1 MRRFV
6 SFLTLAVLMPAALA
20 RAQEV
25 PRENPTDPA
34 KIEFF
39 EKKIRP
45 VLVERC
51 YSCHSEEAKKVKG
64 KFRLDSR
71 EGLLKGGGE
80 FEGTVINMAK
90 PEESQLLKMVD
101 RTDEDYPMPP
111 KEKDKLTEDQVK
123 DFRAWVK
130 MGVPYGKDV
139 KKSASTT
146 QPSKSASA
154 SDPKAHWSFQPVNE
168 VNVPEPAASAAAL
181 GWIKTDVDRFVLAK
195 LNEKGLAPS
204 KLADKRTLIRR
215 ATFDL
220 LGLPPTPAEIAAF
233 EADTSTDA
241 FDKVIDRLLA
251 SPHYG
256 ERWGRHWLDVARY
269 ADSKGYVF
277 EEERRF
283 PFSYTYRDW
292 VIRAFN
298 SDLPYDQFLVH
309 QIAADRLDLKGDDMQ
324 HLAALGFLTLG
335 RRFLNNQHDIIDDRI
350 DVVTRGTMGLTVSC
364 ARCHDHIYDPI
375 PTADYYSLYG
385 VFASSRQPK
394 ELPLINAPD
403 PKEAE
408 AFRKE
413 LAAREA
419 EINNFKKTHFDGAT
433 AGIRSARGL
442 TAHLRAAVALRG
454 MDGENFKDKRRAIV
468 EKFGVNRFIVQ
479 RWVARL
485 TAAKKS
491 HDPIFSPLVAWS
503 EIPGRSLK
511 SGSQVLIEQMV
522 TGRLRGEHVNPYV
535 AAQVIIVPTAS
546 VGDLAERYAALL
558 VRFDKP
564 DALADPAEES
574 LRQVL
579 HGEDAPTNVA
589 ISDLEKLLDRAQKG
603 ALNGLVQKRDAL
615 VATHPGSPP
624 RAMALEDGPIVE
636 PVIFKRGNAA
646 NRGEAVPRRFLAI
659 LSPEKREPFKNGSGR
674 LELARAIASKDNP
687 LTARVM
693 VNRVWLHHFGEGIV
707 RTPSDFGTRGEP
719 PTHPELLDCLAA
731 EFIKDGW
738 SVKKL
743 HKRIM
748 RSAVYQQASEQVD
761 AAYAVDP
768 ENRLLW
774 RQNRKR
780 LDFESLRDSLLFAAG
795 QLDTTIGGRP
805 VDINGAQATRRTVY
819 GFIDRQNLPGMFRT
833 FDFASPDA
841 TVGQRFNTSVPQQ
854 ALFMMNSPFVLR
866 QAKQIVKRPEVA
878 EAPAA
883 QRVELLYKTVL
894 GRSPAPEEAE
904 LALKFV
910 ALEASQKQ
918 SDVVVPATHWQYGY
932 GDYDEAT
939 AQVKEFKP
947 LPHFAENMYRGG
959 AQFPDPKLGWAMLN
973 ANGGH
978 AGDGFAVVR
987 RWTAPGDGTVN
998 ITGKLE
1004 HGATEGDG
1012 VRGRVVTKGEG
1023 ELAIWNVHKKQVD
1036 TNLTGVTVKK
1046 GDTIDFIIDRRAS
1059 ISHDAFGWPVALKL
1073 TGVQTAAGGE
1083 AAVTQ
1088 FNAVTQFAPPPGKPP
1103 EGLDAWEKY
1112 AQALLQTNEFA
1123 FVD

>member
-1 MRRFV
+1 MLRLA
-6 SFLTLAVLMPAALA
+6 SFLILAAVLMPAALA
-20 RAQEV
+20 RGQEV
-25 PRENPTDPA
+25 PKENPTDPA

-45 VLVERC
+45 VMVERC
-51 YSCHSEEAKKVKG
+51 YSCHSDKAKKLKG

-71 EGLLKGGGE
+71 EALLKGGE
-80 FEGTVINMAK
+80 EYEGKVIDMKK
-90 PEESQLLKMVD
+90 PEDSVLLKMIKRV
-101 RTDEDYPMPP
+101 DEDHAMPP
-111 KEKDKLTEDQVK
+111 KEKDKLTDEQVK
-123 DFRAWVK
+123 DFETWVK
-130 MGVPYGKDV
+130 MGVPYAKDE
-139 KKSASTT
+139 KKAATS
-146 QPSKSASA
+146 QPSASA
-154 SDPKAHWSFQPVNE
+154 AEPDSKAHWSFHSPKDQPV
-168 VNVPEPAASAAAL
+168 PQPAGTVQMV
-181 GWIKTDVDRFVLAK
+181 GWVKTDIDRFVVEK
-195 LNEKGLAPS
+195 LTAKGLAPS
-204 KLADKRTLIRR
+204 QLADKRTLIRR

-220 LGLPPTPAEIAAF
+220 LGLPPTAGEIAAF
-233 EADTSTDA
+233 ENDNSTDA
-241 FDKVIDRLLA
+241 FAKVIDRLLA

-277 EEERRF
+277 EEERRY

-309 QIAADRLDLKGDDMQ
+309 QIAADRLDLKGDDKQ

-335 RRFLNNQHDIIDDRI
+335 RRFLNNSHDIIDDRI

-364 ARCHDHIYDPI
+364 ARCHDHKFEPI

-385 VFASSRQPK
+385 VFASSREPA

-403 PKEAE
+403 PKESE
-408 AFRKE
+408 AFKKE
-413 LAAREA
+413 LAAREG
-419 EINNFKKTHFDGAT
+419 EIDAFKKARFAELT
-433 AGIRSARGL
+433 AGIKSAQGL
-442 TAHLRAAVALRG
+442 SSYLQSAIALRG
-454 MDGENFKDKRRAIV
+454 MGDEKFKDQRRAII
-468 EKFGVNRFIVQ
+468 EKHGVNRFVVQ
-479 RWVARL
+479 RWVAKL
-485 TAAKKS
+485 TAAKNQ
-491 HDPIFSPLVAWS
+491 HDPVFAPLLTWS
-503 EIPGRSLK
+503 DAPGRSLK
-511 SGSQVLIEQMV
+511 SASQVLAEQMV
-522 TGRLRGEHVNPYV
+522 TGRLFAKPLNPHA
-535 AAQVIIVPTAS
+535 AAQVIVTPTTS
-546 VGDLAERYAALL
+546 MKDLADRYAAML

-564 DALADPAEES
+564 EALADANDEAI
-574 LRQVL
+574 RQVL
-579 HGEDAPTNVA
+579 HAADAPANVA
-589 ISDLEKLLDRAQKG
+589 IADVDKLLDRAQKG

-624 RAMALEDGPIVE
+624 RAMALEDGPVVE

-646 NRGEAVPRRFLAI
+646 NRGAQVPRQFLSI
-659 LSPEKREPFKNGSGR
+659 LTNDKPTPFTNGSGR

-693 VNRVWLHHFGEGIV
+693 VNRVWMHHFGQGIV
-707 RTPSDFGTRGEP
+707 RTPSDFGIRGEP
-719 PTHPELLDCLAA
+719 PTHPELLDYLAVKFV
-731 EFIKDGW
+731 EDGW
-738 SVKKL
+738 SIKKL

-748 RSAVYQQASEQVD
+748 TSAVYQQASEQAD

-780 LDFESLRDSLLFAAG
+780 LDFEQTRDSLLFAAG
-795 QLDTTIGGRP
+795 QLDLKVGGRP
-805 VDINGAQATRRTVY
+805 VDIGSSQATRRTVY

-841 TVGQRFNTSVPQQ
+841 TVAQRFNTSVPQQ
-854 ALFMMNSPFVLR
+854 ALFMMNSPFVLQ
-866 QAKQIVKRPEVA
+866 QAKQIVKRPELA
-878 EAPAA
+878 AAPAA

-894 GRSPAPEEAE
+894 GRAPEKEEAE

-910 ALEASQKQ
+910 AMEESQKKPE
-918 SDVVVPATHWQYGY
+918 VAVATSHWQYGY
-932 GDYDEAT
+932 GNYDEA
-939 AQVKEFKP
+939 AAKVNDFKP

-959 AQFPDPKLGWAMLN
+959 AQFPDAKLGWAMLN

-978 AGDGFAVVR
+978 AGDGFVVVR
-987 RWTAPGDGTVN
+987 RWTAPNDGTVN
-998 ITGKLE
+998 ISGKLD
-1004 HGATEGDG
+1004 HNAPEGDG

-1023 ELAIWNVHKKQVD
+1023 ELARWNVFKKQVD
-1036 TNLTGVTVKK
+1036 TNLTNVAVKK
-1046 GDTIDFIIDRRAS
+1046 GDTIDFVIDRRAS
-1059 ISHDAFGWPVALKL
+1059 ISHDAFGWPVSLKL

-1083 AAVTQ
+1083 AAVTD

-1103 EGLDAWEKY
+1103 EGLGAWEKY